1 MTMTAKLRPLHFP
14 TIAQIMR
21 VDAKHTESGG
31 LATRSSAVQTPHPPP
46 PPSDDY
52 NYTTSSIPRLPELA
66 MTSYQMFGTPPS
78 NGVSTATSNN
88 FLLSPSTNGTRRTS
102 GGDVSSQSRSTDA
115 SPRPS
120 SPTSDTNWSSA
131 VGHATT
137 GGKSGR
143 VIEKLMTDNDRLK
156 RELKEQIIKGEELQR
171 GIQMA
176 KPRIDAL
183 QAENDN
189 LTHARGVDNALLA
202 RRDRMI
208 TELKA
213 DLAAERKR
221 REMHEVRSQKLETER
236 DEAIEEKRK
245 NIQDLTES
253 EKHATTHANILETS
267 HKQLSATYRARLE
280 ATRKEITA
288 LHEQREEQESRLSK
302 LDVVSDQMRQELER
316 SRKVQAEMLSKWD
329 TLSTSLQSRV
339 DQVLNDNRADTE
351 KLRALSEEMEE
362 VVNKMRWVMNLKQ
375 NTSLDQTA
383 SSA

>member
-1 MTMTAKLRPLHFP
+1 
-14 TIAQIMR
+14 MR

-31 LATRSSAVQTPHPPP
+31 LATRSSAVQTPLPPPP

-52 NYTTSSIPRLPELA
+52 NYTTSSIPSLPELA
-66 MTSYQMFGTPPS
+66 MTSYQMFSTPPS

-115 SPRPS
+115 SPNARPS
-120 SPTSDTNWSSA
+120 SPTSDSGTNWSSA

-280 ATRKEITA
+280 ATRQEITA
-288 LHEQREEQESRLSK
+288 LREQREEQESRLSK

-316 SRKVQAEMLSKWD
+316 SRKVQVEMMSKWD
-329 TLSTSLQSRV
+329 TLSSSLQSRV